1 MKTAF
6 IGAALACVLATPAFA
21 GITCNLT
28 DTRGN
33 VLQYSFAR
41 GWEGGTNE
49 LRVLRNNIVLSNGGP
64 VWSRFYNRVRNK
76 LVLQQGNY
84 SLAYDVRSDGL
95 SPAGLFLGDNPIAM
109 GTCEADYSLD
119 GPQPIEV
126 QAPPVINA
134 PVVVQAPPA
143 PAPDNSRL
151 DDIERKLNDLAS
163 RPAPASAPAPSQP
176 IIVAPAAPAAAPVII
191 NNSPAAAPAAPA
203 PTIIYASPSAAPA
216 PAAPTPVAA
225 PPVYADPCQDPH
237 YATSARC
244 APAPAAQA
252 APAPAA
258 QAAPAPAA
266 QAAPAPVAQAA
277 PAPVA
282 SPPAKP
288 AAPARDAV
296 QLIPLNNALYLHV
309 AIDGHDELMQLDTGA
324 NISTIKESLADSLV
338 AAGEAK
344 DMGTGEYV
352 MANGVKSTHRNVVVQ
367 SLQLGSHRRGDVPMA
382 AVSNDGMQ
390 LLGLSVLN
398 SIGAFTVDSASNQL
412 VFTTTET
419 AALKADPT
427 HDGLY

>member
-6 IGAALACVLATPAFA
+6 VGAALACVLATPAFA

-64 VWSRFYNRVRNK
+64 VWSRFYNRGRDK

-95 SPAGLFLGDNPIAM
+95 SPAGLFLGNNPIAM
-109 GTCEADYSLD
+109 GTCGPDYSLD
-119 GPQPIEV
+119 GPQPPQPVEV

-163 RPAPASAPAPSQP
+163 RPAPAPAPSQP
-176 IIVAPAAPAAAPVII
+176 IIVAPSAPAAAPVII

-203 PTIIYASPSAAPA
+203 PTIIYASPPAAPA

-244 APAPAAQA
+244 APAPAV
-252 APAPAA
+252 
-258 QAAPAPAA
+258 
-266 QAAPAPVAQAA
+266 QAAPAPVA
-277 PAPVA
+277 P
-282 SPPAKP
+282 PPAKP

-309 AIDGHDELMQLDTGA
+309 SIDGHDELMQLDTGA

-338 AAGEAK
+338 AAGEAM

-352 MANGVKSTHRNVVVQ
+352 MANGVKSTHRTVVVQ
-367 SLQLGSHRRGDVPMA
+367 ALQLGSHRRGDVPMA
-382 AVSNDGMQ
+382 VVSNDGMQ
-390 LLGLSVLN
+390 LLGLSELN
-398 SIGAFTVDSASNQL
+398 SIGTFTVDSASNQL

-427 HDGLY
+427 QDGLY

>member
-64 VWSRFYNRVRNK
+64 VWSRFYDRGRDK

-252 APAPAA
+252 APAP
-258 QAAPAPAA
+258 
-266 QAAPAPVAQAA
+266 
-277 PAPVA
+277 VA

-382 AVSNDGMQ
+382 VVSNDGMQ

>member
-1 MKTAF
+1 
-6 IGAALACVLATPAFA
+6 
-21 GITCNLT
+21 
-28 DTRGN
+28 
-33 VLQYSFAR
+33 
-41 GWEGGTNE
+41 
-49 LRVLRNNIVLSNGGP
+49 
-64 VWSRFYNRVRNK
+64 
-76 LVLQQGNY
+76 
-84 SLAYDVRSDGL
+84 
-95 SPAGLFLGDNPIAM
+95 M
-109 GTCEADYSLD
+109 GTCGPDYSLD
-119 GPQPIEV
+119 GPQPPQQVEV

-163 RPAPASAPAPSQP
+163 RPAPAPAPAPSQP

-191 NNSPAAAPAAPA
+191 NNSPAAAPAAPT
-203 PTIIYASPSAAPA
+203 PTIIYASPPAAPA

-244 APAPAAQA
+244 APAP
-252 APAPAA
+252 
-258 QAAPAPAA
+258 
-266 QAAPAPVAQAA
+266 VAQAA

-282 SPPAKP
+282 PPPAKP
-288 AAPARDAV
+288 AAPERDAV

-309 AIDGHDELMQLDTGA
+309 SIDGHDELMQLDTGA
-324 NISTIKESLADSLV
+324 NISTIKESLANSLV

-344 DMGTGEYV
+344 DMGTREYV
-352 MANGVKSTHRNVVVQ
+352 MANGVKSTHRTVVVQ
-367 SLQLGSHRRGDVPMA
+367 ALQLGSHRRGDVPMA
-382 AVSNDGMQ
+382 VVSNDGMQ

-398 SIGAFTVDSASNQL
+398 SIGTFTVDSASNQL

-427 HDGLY
+427 QDGLY

>member
-64 VWSRFYNRVRNK
+64 VWSRFYNRGRDK

-95 SPAGLFLGDNPIAM
+95 SPAGLFLGNNPIAM
-109 GTCEADYSLD
+109 GTCGPDYSLD
-119 GPQPIEV
+119 GPQPQPVEV
-126 QAPPVINA
+126 QAPQVINA
-134 PVVVQAPPA
+134 PVVVQAP

-163 RPAPASAPAPSQP
+163 RPAPAPAPAPSQP
-176 IIVAPAAPAAAPVII
+176 IIVAPTAPAAAPVII

-203 PTIIYASPSAAPA
+203 PTIIYASPPVAPA

-244 APAPAAQA
+244 APAPVAQA
-252 APAPAA
+252 APS
-258 QAAPAPAA
+258 PAA
-266 QAAPAPVAQAA
+266 QAAPAPVA
-277 PAPVA
+277 P
-282 SPPAKP
+282 PPAKP

-309 AIDGHDELMQLDTGA
+309 SIDGHDELMQLDTGA
-324 NISTIKESLADSLV
+324 NISTIKELLADSLV

-352 MANGVKSTHRNVVVQ
+352 MANGVKSTHRTVVVQ

-382 AVSNDGMQ
+382 VVSNDGMQ

-398 SIGAFTVDSASNQL
+398 SLGTFTVDSASNQL

-427 HDGLY
+427 QDGLH

>member
-1 MKTAF
+1 MRPRHPRLCRHHLQPHRHARQRPPILVRARLGGRHQRTARPAQQHRPQQRRAGLVALLQP
-6 IGAALACVLATPAFA
+6 GARQA
-21 GITCNLT
+21 
-28 DTRGN
+28 
-33 VLQYSFAR
+33 
-41 GWEGGTNE
+41 
-49 LRVLRNNIVLSNGGP
+49 
-64 VWSRFYNRVRNK
+64 
-76 LVLQQGNY
+76 VLQQGNY

-95 SPAGLFLGDNPIAM
+95 SPAGLFLGNNPIAM
-109 GTCEADYSLD
+109 GTCGPDYSLD
-119 GPQPIEV
+119 GPQPPQPVEV

-163 RPAPASAPAPSQP
+163 RPAPAPAPAPFQP
-176 IIVAPAAPAAAPVII
+176 IIVATAAPASAPVII

-203 PTIIYASPSAAPA
+203 PTIIYASPPAAPA

-244 APAPAAQA
+244 APAP
-252 APAPAA
+252 
-258 QAAPAPAA
+258 
-266 QAAPAPVAQAA
+266 VAQAA

-282 SPPAKP
+282 PPAAKP
-288 AAPARDAV
+288 EAPARDAV
-296 QLIPLNNALYLHV
+296 QLIPLNNALYFHV
-309 AIDGHDELMQLDTGA
+309 SIDGHDELMQLDTGA

-344 DMGTGEYV
+344 DMGTREYV
-352 MANGVKSTHRNVVVQ
+352 MANGVKSTHRTVVVQ
-367 SLQLGSHRRGDVPMA
+367 ALQLGSHRRGDVLMA
-382 AVSNDGMQ
+382 VVSNDGMQ

-398 SIGAFTVDSASNQL
+398 SIGAFTVNSASNQL

-427 HDGLY
+427 QDGLY

>member
-49 LRVLRNNIVLSNGGP
+49 LRVLRNNIVLGSGGP
-64 VWSRFYNRVRNK
+64 VWSRFYDRGRDK

-84 SLAYDVRSDGL
+84 SLAYDVRSGGL

-252 APAPAA
+252 APAPAT
-258 QAAPAPAA
+258 
-266 QAAPAPVAQAA
+266 QAA

-382 AVSNDGMQ
+382 VVSNDGMQ

>member
-6 IGAALACVLATPAFA
+6 IGSALACVLATPALA

-33 VLQYSFAR
+33 VLQYSFSR

-49 LRVLRNNIVLSNGGP
+49 LRVLRNNIALSNGGP
-64 VWSRFYNRVRNK
+64 AWSRFYDRGRNK

-95 SPAGLFLGDNPIAM
+95 SPAGLFLGNNPIAM
-109 GTCEADYSLD
+109 GTCGPDYSLD
-119 GPQPIEV
+119 GPQPPQPVEV
-126 QAPPVINA
+126 PAPPVINA

-163 RPAPASAPAPSQP
+163 RPAPAPAPSQP

-203 PTIIYASPSAAPA
+203 PTIIYASPPAAPA

-244 APAPAAQA
+244 APAPA
-252 APAPAA
+252 PA
-258 QAAPAPAA
+258 
-266 QAAPAPVAQAA
+266 AQAA

-309 AIDGHDELMQLDTGA
+309 SIDGHDELMQLDTGA

-352 MANGVKSTHRNVVVQ
+352 MANGVKSTHRTVVVQ
-367 SLQLGSHRRGDVPMA
+367 SLQLGSHRRGEVPMA
-382 AVSNDGMQ
+382 VVSNDGMQ

-398 SIGAFTVDSASNQL
+398 SIGTFTVDSASNQL

-427 HDGLY
+427 QDGSY

>member
-6 IGAALACVLATPAFA
+6 VGAALACVLATPAFA

-64 VWSRFYNRVRNK
+64 VWSRFYNRGRDK

-95 SPAGLFLGDNPIAM
+95 SPAGLFLGNNPIAM
-109 GTCEADYSLD
+109 GTCGPDYSLD
-119 GPQPIEV
+119 GPQPVEV
-126 QAPPVINA
+126 QAPQVINA
-134 PVVVQAPPA
+134 PVVVQAP

-163 RPAPASAPAPSQP
+163 RPAPAPAPAPSQP

-191 NNSPAAAPAAPA
+191 NNSPAAPAAPA
-203 PTIIYASPSAAPA
+203 PTIIYASPPAAPA

-225 PPVYADPCQDPH
+225 PVYADPCQDPH

-244 APAPAAQA
+244 APAPVAQA
-252 APAPAA
+252 I
-258 QAAPAPAA
+258 
-266 QAAPAPVAQAA
+266 PAPVA
-277 PAPVA
+277 
-282 SPPAKP
+282 PPPTKP

-309 AIDGHDELMQLDTGA
+309 SIDGHDDLMQLDTGA

-338 AAGEAK
+338 VAGEAK

-352 MANGVKSTHRNVVVQ
+352 MANGVKSTHRTVVVQ
-367 SLQLGSHRRGDVPMA
+367 SLQLGSHRRGDVPMTV
-382 AVSNDGMQ
+382 VSNDGMQ

-398 SIGAFTVDSASNQL
+398 SLGTFTVDSASNQL

-427 HDGLY
+427 QDGLH

>member
-64 VWSRFYNRVRNK
+64 VWSRFYNRGRDK

-95 SPAGLFLGDNPIAM
+95 SPAGLFLGNNPIAM
-109 GTCEADYSLD
+109 GTCGPDYSLD
-119 GPQPIEV
+119 GPQPPQPVEV

-163 RPAPASAPAPSQP
+163 RPAPAPAPAPSQP

-203 PTIIYASPSAAPA
+203 PTIIYASPPAAPA

-244 APAPAAQA
+244 APAPAV
-252 APAPAA
+252 
-258 QAAPAPAA
+258 
-266 QAAPAPVAQAA
+266 QAAPAPVA
-277 PAPVA
+277 P
-282 SPPAKP
+282 PPAKP

-309 AIDGHDELMQLDTGA
+309 SIDGHDELMQLDTGA

-344 DMGTGEYV
+344 DMGTREYV
-352 MANGVKSTHRNVVVQ
+352 MANGVKSTHRTVVVQ
-367 SLQLGSHRRGDVPMA
+367 ALQLGSHRRGDVPMA
-382 AVSNDGMQ
+382 VVSNDGMQ

-398 SIGAFTVDSASNQL
+398 SIGTFTVDSASNQL

-427 HDGLY
+427 QDGLY

>member
-64 VWSRFYNRVRNK
+64 VWSRFYNRGRDK

-95 SPAGLFLGDNPIAM
+95 SPAGLFLGNNPIAM
-109 GTCEADYSLD
+109 GTCGPDYSLD
-119 GPQPIEV
+119 GPQPPQPVEV

-163 RPAPASAPAPSQP
+163 RPAPAPAPAPSQP

-203 PTIIYASPSAAPA
+203 PTIIYASPPAAPA

-244 APAPAAQA
+244 APAPV
-252 APAPAA
+252 AP
-258 QAAPAPAA
+258 
-266 QAAPAPVAQAA
+266 
-277 PAPVA
+277 
-282 SPPAKP
+282 PPAKP

-309 AIDGHDELMQLDTGA
+309 SIDGHDELMQLDTGA

-344 DMGTGEYV
+344 DMGTREYV
-352 MANGVKSTHRNVVVQ
+352 MANGVKSTHRTVVVQ
-367 SLQLGSHRRGDVPMA
+367 ALQLGSHRRGDVPMA
-382 AVSNDGMQ
+382 VVSNDGMQ

-398 SIGAFTVDSASNQL
+398 SIGTFTVDSASNQL

-427 HDGLY
+427 QDGLY

>member
-64 VWSRFYNRVRNK
+64 VWSRFYNRGRDK

-95 SPAGLFLGDNPIAM
+95 SPAGLFLGNNPIAM
-109 GTCEADYSLD
+109 GTCGPDYSLD
-119 GPQPIEV
+119 GPQPPQPVEV

-163 RPAPASAPAPSQP
+163 RPAPAPAPSQP

-203 PTIIYASPSAAPA
+203 PTIIYASPPAAPA

-244 APAPAAQA
+244 APAP
-252 APAPAA
+252 
-258 QAAPAPAA
+258 
-266 QAAPAPVAQAA
+266 VAQAA

-282 SPPAKP
+282 PPPAKP

-309 AIDGHDELMQLDTGA
+309 SIDGHDELMQLDTGA

-344 DMGTGEYV
+344 DMGTREYV
-352 MANGVKSTHRNVVVQ
+352 MANGVKSTHRTVVVQ
-367 SLQLGSHRRGDVPMA
+367 ALQLGSHRRGDVPMA
-382 AVSNDGMQ
+382 VVSNDGMQ

-398 SIGAFTVDSASNQL
+398 SIGTFTVDSASNQL

-427 HDGLY
+427 QDGLY

>member
-64 VWSRFYNRVRNK
+64 VWSRFYNRARDK

-95 SPAGLFLGDNPIAM
+95 SPAGLFLGNNPIAM
-109 GTCEADYSLD
+109 GTCGPDYSLD
-119 GPQPIEV
+119 GPQPPQPVEV

-163 RPAPASAPAPSQP
+163 RPAPAPAPAPSQP

-203 PTIIYASPSAAPA
+203 PTIIYASPPAAPA

-244 APAPAAQA
+244 APAP
-252 APAPAA
+252 
-258 QAAPAPAA
+258 
-266 QAAPAPVAQAA
+266 VAQAA

-282 SPPAKP
+282 PPPAKP

-309 AIDGHDELMQLDTGA
+309 SIDGHDELMQLDTGA
-324 NISTIKESLADSLV
+324 NISTIKESLANSLV

-344 DMGTGEYV
+344 DMGTREYV
-352 MANGVKSTHRNVVVQ
+352 MANGVKSTHRTVVVQ
-367 SLQLGSHRRGDVPMA
+367 ALQLGSHRRGDVPMA
-382 AVSNDGMQ
+382 VVSNDGMQ

-398 SIGAFTVDSASNQL
+398 SIGTFTVDSASNQL

-427 HDGLY
+427 QDGLY

>member
-6 IGAALACVLATPAFA
+6 IGSALACVLATPALA

-64 VWSRFYNRVRNK
+64 AWSRFYDRGRNK

-95 SPAGLFLGDNPIAM
+95 SPAGLFLGNNPIAM
-109 GTCEADYSLD
+109 GTCGPDYSLD
-119 GPQPIEV
+119 GPQPPQPVEV
-126 QAPPVINA
+126 PAPPVINA

-163 RPAPASAPAPSQP
+163 RPAPAPAPSQP
-176 IIVAPAAPAAAPVII
+176 IIVAPAGPAAAPVII

-203 PTIIYASPSAAPA
+203 PTIIYTSPPAAPA

-244 APAPAAQA
+244 APAPA
-252 APAPAA
+252 PA
-258 QAAPAPAA
+258 
-266 QAAPAPVAQAA
+266 AQAA

-309 AIDGHDELMQLDTGA
+309 SIDGHDELMQLDTGA

-344 DMGTGEYV
+344 DMGTREYV
-352 MANGVKSTHRNVVVQ
+352 MANGVKSTHQTVVVQ
-367 SLQLGSHRRGDVPMA
+367 ALQLGSHRRGDVPMA
-382 AVSNDGMQ
+382 VVSNDGMQ

-398 SIGAFTVDSASNQL
+398 SIGTFTVDSASNQL

-419 AALKADPT
+419 AALKADPSQG
-427 HDGLY
+427 GLY

>member
-6 IGAALACVLATPAFA
+6 VGAALACVLATPAFA

-64 VWSRFYNRVRNK
+64 VWSRFYNRGRDK

-95 SPAGLFLGDNPIAM
+95 SPAGLFLGNNPIAM
-109 GTCEADYSLD
+109 GTCGPDYSLD
-119 GPQPIEV
+119 GPQPPQPVEV

-163 RPAPASAPAPSQP
+163 RPAPAPAPAPSQP

-203 PTIIYASPSAAPA
+203 PTIIYASPPAAPA

-244 APAPAAQA
+244 APAPAV
-252 APAPAA
+252 
-258 QAAPAPAA
+258 
-266 QAAPAPVAQAA
+266 QAAPAPVA
-277 PAPVA
+277 P
-282 SPPAKP
+282 PPAKP

-309 AIDGHDELMQLDTGA
+309 SIDGHDELMQLDTGA

-338 AAGEAK
+338 AAGEAM

-352 MANGVKSTHRNVVVQ
+352 MANGVKSTHRTVVVQ
-367 SLQLGSHRRGDVPMA
+367 ALQLGSHRRGDVPMA
-382 AVSNDGMQ
+382 VVSNDGMQ
-390 LLGLSVLN
+390 LLGLSELN
-398 SIGAFTVDSASNQL
+398 SIGTFTVDSASNQL

-427 HDGLY
+427 QDGLY

>member
-41 GWEGGTNE
+41 GWEGGANE

-64 VWSRFYNRVRNK
+64 VCSRFYNRVRNK

-203 PTIIYASPSAAPA
+203 PTIIYASPSAGPA

-237 YATSARC
+237 YATIARC

-252 APAPAA
+252 APAPA
-258 QAAPAPAA
+258 
-266 QAAPAPVAQAA
+266 AQAA

-382 AVSNDGMQ
+382 VVSNDGMQ

>member
-64 VWSRFYNRVRNK
+64 VWSRFYNRGRDK

-95 SPAGLFLGDNPIAM
+95 SPAGLFLGNNPIAM
-109 GTCEADYSLD
+109 GTCGPDYSLD
-119 GPQPIEV
+119 GPQPPQPVEV
-126 QAPPVINA
+126 QAPQVINA
-134 PVVVQAPPA
+134 PVVVQAP

-163 RPAPASAPAPSQP
+163 RPAPAPAPAPSQP

-203 PTIIYASPSAAPA
+203 PTIIYASPPAAPA

-244 APAPAAQA
+244 APAPVAQA
-252 APAPAA
+252 AGPGSAGRPGRPR
-258 QAAPAPAA
+258 QS
-266 QAAPAPVAQAA
+266 AAPAPVA
-277 PAPVA
+277 P
-282 SPPAKP
+282 PPAKP

-309 AIDGHDELMQLDTGA
+309 SIDGHDELMQLDTGA

-352 MANGVKSTHRNVVVQ
+352 MANGVKSTHRTVVVQ
-367 SLQLGSHRRGDVPMA
+367 ALQLGSHRRGDVPMA
-382 AVSNDGMQ
+382 VVSNDGMQ

-398 SIGAFTVDSASNQL
+398 SLGTFTVDSASNQL

-427 HDGLY
+427 QDGLY

>member
-6 IGAALACVLATPAFA
+6 VGAALACVLATPAFA

-64 VWSRFYNRVRNK
+64 VWSRFYNRGRDK

-84 SLAYDVRSDGL
+84 GLAYDVRSDGL
-95 SPAGLFLGDNPIAM
+95 SPAGLFLGNNPIAM
-109 GTCEADYSLD
+109 GTCGPDYSLD
-119 GPQPIEV
+119 GPQPPQPVEV

-163 RPAPASAPAPSQP
+163 RPAPAPAPSQP
-176 IIVAPAAPAAAPVII
+176 IIVAPSAPAAAPVII

-203 PTIIYASPSAAPA
+203 PTIIYASPPAAPA

-244 APAPAAQA
+244 APAPAV
-252 APAPAA
+252 
-258 QAAPAPAA
+258 
-266 QAAPAPVAQAA
+266 QAAPAPVA
-277 PAPVA
+277 P
-282 SPPAKP
+282 PPAKP

-309 AIDGHDELMQLDTGA
+309 SIDGHDELMQLDTGA

-352 MANGVKSTHRNVVVQ
+352 MANGVKSTHRTVVVQ
-367 SLQLGSHRRGDVPMA
+367 ALQLGSHRRGDVPMA
-382 AVSNDGMQ
+382 VVSNDGMQ
-390 LLGLSVLN
+390 LLGLSELN
-398 SIGAFTVDSASNQL
+398 SIGTFTVDSASNQL

-427 HDGLY
+427 QDGLY

>member
-163 RPAPASAPAPSQP
+163 RPAPAPAPSQP
-176 IIVAPAAPAAAPVII
+176 IVVAPAAPAATPVII
-191 NNSPAAAPAAPA
+191 NNSPGAAPTAPA
-203 PTIIYASPSAAPA
+203 PTIIYASPQAAPA

-252 APAPAA
+252 APAPA
-258 QAAPAPAA
+258 
-266 QAAPAPVAQAA
+266 AQAA

-382 AVSNDGMQ
+382 VVSNDGMQ